1 MKTLKLFF
9 AYFVFMLVFFALG
22 SSFKD
27 KTLTEVFFS
36 TDGIT
41 TVLEFALFS
50 FVLAKNSVLSSE
62 VTDLKLKAIEDDS
75 IIDDLNFK
83 NDFNE
88 ARVEKHKEALE
99 QMTKLLLETESERDR
114 LKSELEG
121 LTKTGK

>member
-1 MKTLKLFF
+1 MKILKLFF

-50 FVLAKNSVLSSE
+50 FVLARNSVLSSE

>member
-88 ARVEKHKEALE
+88 ARVVKHKEALE